1 MTTTHSLIKQV
12 SLEPFMD
19 WPKPFDSAHAEREIQ
34 RLDAPAQTLVWTAP
48 NGRPFQLT
56 VPPTVY
62 PPREDTDLLASVL
75 DSRRLNPGTRWLEIG
90 CGSGALSLYAATF
103 GCDITACD
111 VNPLAVAA
119 SRAHF
124 ANIGRDARIY
134 EGGPGPFGDGS
145 LSQWGG
151 DRLYDVV
158 VWNTPYLS
166 FAALEDGVLGPMEEA
181 GLVDT
186 DSHGLIQR
194 FFAAVAGGRLLNQQG
209 VAFLTVSSKGVAGS
223 AQAWAWSNGLAART
237 VATTVFEDEE
247 HLDVLA
253 VWRPFSGAP
262 VTHFSVVGST
272 NDEIFQNAAVV
283 GASVRSDHQTAGRGR
298 RRREWVN
305 PERAMMASWLVGSGK
320 GLNHHTLDQLR
331 VGEGVQRLVRAWSS
345 CEPDC
350 VQLKW
355 PNDLFIKND
364 EGVFRKAGGVLFEGA
379 SKGSEHRVVLG
390 VGLNLQ
396 GGPAAGFGDLS
407 DLDISLDAERVHA
420 AVHALVASLFESVE
434 GFGVDTGSASHIEA
448 AVLEGIHRL
457 GPMLYRNRKVRVK
470 GLSETGGLLVEGL
483 VDPVDGPEDVRW
495 SSI

>member
-1 MTTTHSLIKQV
+1 M
-12 SLEPFMD
+12 E

-34 RLDAPAQTLVWTAP
+34 RLDEPAQTLVWTAP
-48 NGRPFQLT
+48 GGTPFQLT

-62 PPREDTDLLASVL
+62 PPKEDTDLLASVL
-75 DSRRLNPGTRWLEIG
+75 DSRRLNHGTRWLEIG
-90 CGSGALSLYAATF
+90 CGSGALSLHAATF

-124 ANIGRDARIY
+124 DNIGQDARIY
-134 EGGPGPFGDGS
+134 EGGPGPFADGS
-145 LSQWGG
+145 LAQWGG

-158 VWNTPYLS
+158 VWNTPYLTS
-166 FAALEDGVLGPMEEA
+166 AALEDGVLGPMEEA
-181 GLVDT
+181 GLIDT
-186 DSHGLIQR
+186 DAHGLIQR
-194 FFAAVAGGRLLNQQG
+194 FFGAVADGRLLTQNG
-209 VAFLTVSSKGVAGS
+209 VAFLTVSSKGYAGK

-237 VATTVFEDEE
+237 AATTVFEDGEQ
-247 HLDVLA
+247 LDVLA
-253 VWRPFSGAP
+253 VWRPYSDAP
-262 VTHFSVVGST
+262 VTHLPVVGST

-298 RRREWVN
+298 RGRTWVS
-305 PERAMMASWLVGSGK
+305 PERAMMASWLVGSDE

-331 VGEGVQRLVRAWSS
+331 VGEGLQRLVRAWSS

-355 PNDLFIKND
+355 PNDLFIKN
-364 EGVFRKAGGVLFEGA
+364 EKGVYRKAGGVLFEGV

-390 VGLNLQ
+390 VGLNLR
-396 GGPAAGFGDLS
+396 GGDDAGFGDLG
-407 DLDISLDAERVHA
+407 DLDISLDAVQVHA
-420 AVHALVASLFESVE
+420 AVHALVASLFESVKGLGGDSE
-434 GFGVDTGSASHIEA
+434 RAPHIEP
-448 AVLEGIHRL
+448 AVLEGVHRL
-457 GPMLYRNRKVRVK
+457 GPLFYRNQKVDVK

-483 VDPVDGPEDVRW
+483 VDSLEGPEDVGW